1 MELQPLPGFRDFYPE
16 RAARREYLFARWR
29 ETARRF
35 GFEPYDGPPLEL
47 TDLYRRK
54 SGEEIVEQLY
64 CFEDK
69 GGRAVA
75 LRPEMTPT
83 LARMIAARGAS
94 LPKPIKWFSIPQ
106 LFRYERQQRG
116 RLREHFQ
123 FNCDILGES
132 SVEADVEL
140 TALLIETLVA
150 FGLTAD
156 DFSVRISDRRL
167 LSAALEALGISGADA
182 RGRVFAAVDKLSRE
196 PREKVRERL
205 REGGLGEQPADDLLA
220 LIGNRD
226 LAQFAARFETVPEIL
241 ERVLILQRFMG
252 LIECMGLGGFV
263 EFDPT
268 IVRGLAYYTGIVFE
282 AFDRKGALRA
292 ISGGG
297 RYDDLLENLGGAP
310 LPALGFGM
318 GDVVLGEM
326 LTERN
331 LWPAD
336 LEEGVDA
343 YLVLVNESQR
353 PALLAL
359 GRRLR
364 QAGFRVEYPLAPSA
378 VGKQFRAASQRAA
391 AAIVIGPDEWSHGL
405 VKIKFLAA
413 REEKTISIP
422 EIETA
427 LRALRTRRA
436 ETPPRETP

>member
-1 MELQPLPGFRDFYPE
+1 MELNPLPGFRDFFPE

-29 ETARRF
+29 ESARRF

-54 SGEEIVEQLY
+54 SGEEIVAQLY

-69 GGRAVA
+69 GGRAIA

-83 LARMIAARGAS
+83 LARMIAAQGAS

-140 TALLIETLVA
+140 TALLIETLIS
-150 FGLTAD
+150 FGLTAE
-156 DFSVRISDRRL
+156 DFSVRVSDRRL
-167 LSAALEALGISGADA
+167 LSAALEALGISGGEA

-205 REGGLGEQPADDLLA
+205 RESGIEEKAADDLLD
-220 LIGNRD
+220 LIGSRD
-226 LAQFAARFETVPEIL
+226 LAQFAARFETVPEASERIL
-241 ERVLILQRFMG
+241 LLQRFMG
-252 LIECMGLGGFV
+252 LIECMGLRGFV

-318 GDVVLGEM
+318 GDVVLSEM

-331 LWPAD
+331 LWPARLD
-336 LEEGVDA
+336 DGPEV
-343 YLVLVNESQR
+343 YLVLVSETLR

-364 QAGFRVEYPLAPSA
+364 QAGFRVDYPLASSA
-378 VGKQFRAASQRAA
+378 VGKQFRAASQRATA
-391 AAIVIGPDEWSHGL
+391 AVVIGPDEWPRGL

-413 REEKTISIP
+413 REEKTIHIS
-422 EIETA
+422 EIETELHA
-427 LRALRTRRA
+427 LRLRRA
-436 ETPPRETP
+436 QAKPHGTS